1 LSFNNRQGFLANAAL
16 FEFALLVVGMLL
28 GWIFSIAPNE
38 HVSLNALAIGY
49 GVVTAF
55 PLFLAFLAVEQ
66 LPIAPIQKIQEAVL
80 DTLGGYLAQCTWLEL
95 AILASLAG
103 IGEEVLF
110 RGFLMA
116 WVESLGGYWAG
127 LIVSSV
133 AFGLMH
139 AITWTY
145 TLFAC
150 LAGAYFGWL
159 FDATGER
166 NLIPPI
172 ICHALYDFLAFVVI
186 VRDVRQQEESPEQIA
201 E

>member
-1 LSFNNRQGFLANAAL
+1 MSFNTRQEFLTNASI

-28 GWIFSIAPNE
+28 GWFFAVPPNE
-38 HVSLNALAIGY
+38 HVQLNAVAVAY
-49 GVVTAF
+49 GILSAF

-80 DTLGGYLAQCTWLEL
+80 DTLGNYLAQCTWLEL
-95 AILASLAG
+95 ALLASLAG

-116 WVESLGGYWAG
+116 WVESLGGYWLG

-172 ICHALYDFLAFVVI
+172 LCHTLYDFLAFLVI
-186 VRDVRQQEESPEQIA
+186 VRDVRQREATEA
-201 E
+201 DAKG